1 MASITEQTRTQL
13 IGLSVAMLGQA
24 PGTSRLNHWV
34 ADIDDDAM
42 SVDDLANHIAES
54 EAFQSKYPAFL
65 TSEEFA
71 SAFLGS
77 LLHGLDDASMMAAVE
92 LVSGMLDGGLS
103 RGSLALA
110 VVDALHDIAMKG
122 MDHPAYDGLGMSAM
136 AFANKVEVAS
146 YHTLT
151 RLMADPSAEAIAGVT
166 DDAATVETAKQH
178 IDSPPADAMFDMVGE
193 LSLHENADG
202 SGMPGDDNGPIGVG
216 HVTASDSN
224 GDMVTYS
231 IAGDPEDWA
240 ILEDGKLCYIGTGV
254 DYEMGSSIDLEIVA
268 TSTGAD
274 GTETSVSQMVTVMV
288 GDVQESDAEFNDV
301 GTLSIEEN
309 QAMGMVGSVTAMDAE
324 DDPVTYRLADGSH
337 AGFSIDEMTGAISYE
352 GDGLDYETTPTVD
365 LTVIATSTGANNMAT
380 DVSQMVTVMVG
391 DVDDLPDE
399 PMQFTLTPTIDN
411 VQGGDADD
419 TIVATPE
426 KGASLVFQDVLN
438 PFDTIDGGGG
448 TDTIHIFGVE
458 PEEMLSLAA
467 EDISNVENIVI
478 NTVGGIEADLRDWE
492 GVSMVDLRRFGDE
505 SDVMVTVDDGA
516 TVSTSRTFGGKA
528 TIVGSMGAVN
538 IEATDKSMV
547 HIGSAGQTDSVMVKG
562 GASILID
569 NGASSGDKQSQTVTS
584 VSVDGV
590 KAEHGDKVPGDL
602 EDAPYTAMTDDNGY
616 VVGQNGTTR
625 VTVGEPA
632 VQVSLGTGNVLLDAS
647 GGNSNGDP
655 VTTTYSWDDDGDDD
669 TDDIEVVVQL
679 KFDVDNGGLAFGD
692 IVSVGGESFAPD
704 ADAPVTKIEVRNG
717 DEAKEIEADDLD
729 GMRVP
734 TGAVATNVAIGK
746 SRDTDGIPEVD
757 RGEMATLMIHSDS
770 IETVNLHNTTAI
782 ALVYNNSK
790 TDEGKAMPE
799 DLAVTVD
806 KYGSF
811 NANGSVKQLGKL
823 CIDGAGSAENIMIDV
838 AGASAFNLASNKVKT
853 LDISGDG
860 KLVLDV
866 NKFKEGVN
874 DNGPSGT
881 LESVTISGSGGVVM
895 STLQGMNKLKMIDAS
910 ASSGDNHFKSSEDED
925 NELDAELDSL
935 TMVMGGSGKDTVELT
950 SSQRGKL
957 ESIHTGDGNDVVKM
971 GGDYRDEGLMVD
983 LGAGDDTFHGDEG
996 NSESRIDGGDGRDTL
1011 RLSKDGATYKD
1022 GDDTVSIYANFEIL
1036 DLGGGSGT
1044 YDVGRLGVDTLV
1056 VNKTTAGVVL
1066 KNVAGGTTL
1075 DVAAEKAG
1083 MGTTATVDYGFA
1095 EGVNAGGSLIDGGTS
1110 NVLNVSLMAKGGK
1123 PDTEEKQSGIVTLD
1137 IDLDDE
1143 LRAMSIESN
1152 AAAGGK
1158 ATAGN
1163 YQNNVDVTGNSS
1175 ALEEVKITGNA
1186 QTKLSGGLNNL
1197 EYVNAAGSGG
1207 GVYVDATASV
1217 KELTLV
1223 GSQHDDVLMA
1233 GSFVLGS
1240 TGRSDLNTL
1249 LGRGGDDK
1257 LTTGAGGGALVG
1269 GAGEDT
1275 LTGGN
1280 SSSIGVDL
1288 FVYNAASESQVSF
1301 KRDPEDS
1308 LIKAEGYDTIV
1319 NFKAGGAD
1327 KIMLSK
1333 PLWAII
1339 SAGGFKAFDQWGAGT
1354 GTTNGQLTGLG
1365 WNLVDDDGEASTPRL
1380 ATTSIDGNKVG
1391 VGDGTSRDDSDTGAT
1406 DLREFIGS
1414 GQGLFLTT
1422 VLDDS
1427 TISGRRQ
1434 VKNSVAVIEQDL
1446 DGTEGDGL
1454 WVLFDVNADGDF
1466 DEDTDMVIFLA
1477 GTATD
1482 AFTGGDLIS
1491 G

>member
-1 MASITEQTRTQL
+1 MAITAATRTQL

-24 PGTSRLNHWV
+24 PGTGRLNHWV

-54 EAFQSKYPAFL
+54 EAFQSEYPAFL
-65 TSEEFA
+65 TSMEFA
-71 SAFLGS
+71 EAFLGNV
-77 LLHGLDDASMMAAVE
+77 LYGLDDASMMAAVE
-92 LVSGMLDGGLS
+92 LVSGMLDSGLS

-110 VVDALHDIAMKG
+110 VVDALHDIAMQG

-136 AFANKVEVAS
+136 VMYNKVHVAS
-146 YHTLT
+146 HYTLDA
-151 RLMADPSAEAIAGVT
+151 RMEDPSSDVLANVTADADSVMMAIEV
-166 DDAATVETAKQH
+166 
-178 IDSPPADAMFDMVGE
+178 IDNPPAPPVE
-193 LSLHENADG
+193 
-202 SGMPGDDNGPIGVG
+202 
-216 HVTASDSN
+216 
-224 GDMVTYS
+224 
-231 IAGDPEDWA
+231 PE
-240 ILEDGKLCYIGTGV
+240 
-254 DYEMGSSIDLEIVA
+254 
-268 TSTGAD
+268 
-274 GTETSVSQMVTVMV
+274 
-288 GDVQESDAEFNDV
+288 
-301 GTLSIEEN
+301 
-309 QAMGMVGSVTAMDAE
+309 
-324 DDPVTYRLADGSH
+324 
-337 AGFSIDEMTGAISYE
+337 
-352 GDGLDYETTPTVD
+352 
-365 LTVIATSTGANNMAT
+365 MAQRF
-380 DVSQMVTVMVG
+380 V
-391 DVDDLPDE
+391 
-399 PMQFTLTPTIDN
+399 LTPTIDD
-411 VQGGDADD
+411 VMGGDTDD
-419 TIVATPE
+419 IIVAQPV
-426 KGASLVFQDVLN
+426 AQVSSVFQDVLN

-448 TDTIHIFGVE
+448 TDTIHIFGVN
-458 PEEMLSLAA
+458 PDDTLSLGA
-467 EDISNVENIVI
+467 EDISNVENVVI
-478 NTVGGIEADLRDWE
+478 NTVGGIDADLTDWE
-492 GVSMVDLRRFGDE
+492 GVSMVDLRRFGD
-505 SDVMVTVDDGA
+505 DDNVTVVVDDGA

-538 IEATDKSMV
+538 IEASDKSMV

-562 GASILID
+562 GASIRID
-569 NGASSGDKQSQTVTS
+569 NGAGKQSQTVTS

-647 GGNSNGDP
+647 GGNNNGDP

-669 TDDIEVVVQL
+669 TPDIEVVVQL

-692 IVSVGGESFAPD
+692 IVSVEGGDSFAPD
-704 ADAPVTKIEVRNG
+704 ADPPVTKIGVRSG
-717 DEAKEIEADDLD
+717 DEANEIEAGDLD
-729 GMRVP
+729 GIRVP
-734 TGAVATNVAIGK
+734 TGTVATNVAIGK

-806 KYGSF
+806 KYGTF
-811 NANGSVKQLGKL
+811 NTNGSVKQAGKL

-838 AGASAFNLASNKVKT
+838 AGASAFDLASNKVKT

-866 NKFKEGVN
+866 NKFKAGVN
-874 DNGPSGT
+874 DDGPSGT

-910 ASSGDNHFKSSEDED
+910 ASSGDNHFKSSDDED
-925 NELDAELDSL
+925 NELEAELDSL

-1075 DVAAEKAG
+1075 DVSAEKAG
-1083 MGTTATVDYGFA
+1083 MGTIATVDYGFA

-1110 NVLNVSLMAKGGK
+1110 NVLNVSLMAKGNK
-1123 PDTEEKQSGIVTLD
+1123 PDTKEKQSGIVTLN
-1137 IDLDDE
+1137 INLDDE
-1143 LRAMSIESN
+1143 LRAMAIESN

-1158 ATAGN
+1158 ATAGD
-1163 YQNNVDVTGNSS
+1163 YQNNVDVTGSSS

-1217 KELTLV
+1217 EELTLV

-1233 GSFVLGS
+1233 GSFGS
-1240 TGRSDLNTL
+1240 LSDIGRGDFNTL
-1249 LGRGGDDK
+1249 RGNGGDDK
-1257 LTTGAGGGALVG
+1257 LTAGVGGGALVG
-1269 GAGEDT
+1269 GSGEDE
-1275 LTGGN
+1275 LTGGT
-1280 SSSIGVDL
+1280 GVDF
-1288 FVYNAASESQVSF
+1288 FVFLAASESQVSF

-1308 LIKAEGYDTIV
+1308 EIKAEGYDTIMG
-1319 NFKAGGAD
+1319 FTSGTD
-1327 KIMLSK
+1327 KIMLSR

-1339 SAGGFKAFDQWGAGT
+1339 STGGVKDHNEWGGGVPADVNENELVGRGWSPADQDGDPGGGT
-1354 GTTNGQLTGLG
+1354 
-1365 WNLVDDDGEASTPRL
+1365 VP
-1380 ATTSIDGNKVG
+1380 TTSINGDPNRAVTGDSSVPADG
-1391 VGDGTSRDDSDTGAT
+1391 GAE
-1406 DLREFIGS
+1406 DLRDFIGNGRS
-1414 GQGLFLTT
+1414 LFLTSVKDT
-1422 VLDDS
+1422 S
-1427 TISGRRQ
+1427 TISGTRL
-1434 VKNSVAVIEQDL
+1434 VKNSVAVVRDTTDENQ
-1446 DGTEGDGL
+1446 GTWL
-1454 WVLFDVNADGDF
+1454 LFDIDSDGNF
-1466 DEDTDMVIFLA
+1466 DDGTDMVIFLA
-1477 GTATD
+1477 GNAPVEF
-1482 AFTGGDLIS
+1482 ASGDLIS